1 MEELHEGLHVELVL
15 HLFTSH
21 WLYTVRLTLTRVCAV
36 HVTVVSYSELIR
48 LLVILVQI
56 GQNFAI
62 TWWTMKVELRVI
74 LWEQRLHMTLRIR
87 SHHAFFHLVLVAFTC
102 WGSKLEVLILIQVT
116 LLNKWVILLKEIL
129 LAIWRLA
136 SLTCTR
142 RHSSCLF
149 VEFLNL
155 IFFVFRFRTKCF
167 AYNLVHSWSLL

>member
-1 MEELHEGLHVELVL
+1 MEELHQRLHVELVL

-21 WLYTVRLTLTRVCAV
+21 WLYAVRLTLTRVCAV
-36 HVTVVSYSELIR
+36 CVFSNGELIR

-87 SHHAFFHLVLVAFTC
+87 SHHAFFHLVLVAFTS
-102 WGSKLEVLILIQVT
+102 WGSKLEVLILVQVT
-116 LLNKWVILLKEIL
+116 LLNKWVILLEEIL
-129 LAIWRLA
+129 LAIGRLA

-155 IFFVFRFRTKCF
+155 ILFVFRFRTKCF